1 MMNRIFL
8 DTSFVIAL
16 SIEDDKYHA
25 VAKLW
30 AEYIRQNRSI
40 LITHQ
45 GILLEIGDALSKP
58 QWRTKAAD
66 ILNFL
71 RQDRTVEITSMTQD
85 LIDAA
90 FQLFISRS
98 DKSWGMT
105 DCISFVVMQQINLK
119 SALTTDQHFVQSGF
133 RALLREMPP

>member
-1 MMNRIFL
+1 MSRIFL

-30 AEYIRQNRSI
+30 AEYIRQNKSI

-90 FQLFISRS
+90 FQLFVSRS

-105 DCISFVVMQQINLK
+105 DCVSFVVMQQINLK
-119 SALTTDQHFVQSGF
+119 SALTTDQHFTQSGF

>member
-1 MMNRIFL
+1 MMSRIFL

-30 AEYIRQNRSI
+30 AEYIRQNKSI

-71 RQDRTVEITSMTQD
+71 RQDRTVEITSMTQE

-90 FQLFISRS
+90 FQLFVSRS

-105 DCISFVVMQQINLK
+105 DCVSFVVMQQINLK
-119 SALTTDQHFVQSGF
+119 SALTTDQHFRQSGF
-133 RALLREMPP
+133 RALLREMPS

>member
-1 MMNRIFL
+1 MMSRIFL

-16 SIEDDKYHA
+16 SIEDDEYHA

-30 AEYIRQNRSI
+30 AEYIRQNRCMI
-40 LITHQ
+40 ITHQ
-45 GILLEIGDALSKP
+45 GILFEIGDALSKP

-71 RQDRTVEITSMTQD
+71 RQDRTVEIISMTQE

-90 FQLFISRS
+90 FQLFVSRS

-105 DCISFVVMQQINLK
+105 DCMSFVVMQQMNLK
-119 SALTTDQHFVQSGF
+119 SALTADQHFAQRGF

>member
-1 MMNRIFL
+1 MMSRIFL

-30 AEYIRQNRSI
+30 AEYIRQNKSI

-66 ILNFL
+66 ILN
-71 RQDRTVEITSMTQD
+71 
-85 LIDAA
+85 
-90 FQLFISRS
+90 ISATGS
-98 DKSWGMT
+98 HCANHLDDSG
-105 DCISFVVMQQINLK
+105 IN
-119 SALTTDQHFVQSGF
+119 
-133 RALLREMPP
+133 

>member
-1 MMNRIFL
+1 MMSRMFL

-16 SIEDDKYHA
+16 SIEDDEYHT

-30 AEYIRQNRSI
+30 AEYILQNRCMI
-40 LITHQ
+40 ITHQ

-71 RQDRTVEITSMTQD
+71 RQDRTVEIISMTQE
-85 LIDAA
+85 LIDSA
-90 FQLFISRS
+90 FQLFVSRS

-105 DCISFVVMQQINLK
+105 DCLSFVVMQQMNLK
-119 SALTTDQHFVQSGF
+119 SALTADQHFTQSGF
-133 RALLREMPP
+133 RALLREMPL

>member
-1 MMNRIFL
+1 MSRIFL
-8 DTSFVIAL
+8 DPSFVIAL

-71 RQDRTVEITSMTQD
+71 RQDRTVEIIPMTHE

-90 FQLFISRS
+90 FQLFVSRS

-105 DCISFVVMQQINLK
+105 DCVSFVVMQQINLK

-133 RALLREMPP
+133 RALLREMPL

>member
-1 MMNRIFL
+1 MSRIFL

-30 AEYIRQNRSI
+30 AEYIRQNKSI

-66 ILNFL
+66 LLNFL
-71 RQDRTVEITSMTQD
+71 RKDRTVEITSMTQE

-90 FQLFISRS
+90 FELFVSRS

-105 DCISFVVMQQINLK
+105 DCVSFVVMQQINLK
-119 SALTTDQHFVQSGF
+119 SALTADQHFRQSGF
-133 RALLREMPP
+133 RVLLREMPP

>member
-1 MMNRIFL
+1 MMSRIFL

-30 AEYIRQNRSI
+30 AEYIRQNKSI

-90 FQLFISRS
+90 FQLFVSRS

-105 DCISFVVMQQINLK
+105 DCVSFVVMQQINLK
-119 SALTTDQHFVQSGF
+119 SALTTDQHFTQSGF